1 MKWIKIFLLAVL
13 LISCGNAQNGRNY
26 QAFSVAKDLFL
37 QGNSQGALEKLET
50 LEKQN
55 PSYLLPFNLD
65 GRISLFT
72 GQYERAEERLNHV
85 LKRSP
90 LDFDALRWMANLYLL
105 TERYEEAEKLVSI
118 ALENYVEE
126 PRLLLLLAASF
137 KEQGKVK
144 EAVVA
149 YHRAYLFEV
158 ELAYAHYEM
167 AQLYS
172 QFGLEKECKEQLE
185 RASALS
191 ERRFDE

>member
-1 MKWIKIFLLAVL
+1 MHAVL

-90 LDFDALRWMANLYLL
+90 LDFDVTSQSR
-105 TERYEEAEKLVSI
+105 
-118 ALENYVEE
+118 
-126 PRLLLLLAASF
+126 SF
-137 KEQGKVK
+137 RVG
-144 EAVVA
+144 
-149 YHRAYLFEV
+149 
-158 ELAYAHYEM
+158 
-167 AQLYS
+167 
-172 QFGLEKECKEQLE
+172 G
-185 RASALS
+185 
-191 ERRFDE
+191 